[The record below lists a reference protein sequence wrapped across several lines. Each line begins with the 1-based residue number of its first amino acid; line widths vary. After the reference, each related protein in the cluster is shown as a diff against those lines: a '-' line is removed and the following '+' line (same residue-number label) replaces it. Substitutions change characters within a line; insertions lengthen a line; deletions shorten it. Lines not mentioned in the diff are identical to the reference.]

1 MNFIQ
6 KLFGKKGVNFEEL
19 IAQGAKVVDVRS
31 QAEFKSGHAKGAVN
45 IPLDQVASKAKSLK
59 KDAVYIMCC
68 KSGMR
73 SANAVGQLK
82 SMGFTQVHNAGSWTR
97 LPH

>member
-6 KLFGKKGVNFEEL
+6 RLFGKKSVNFEEL

-45 IPLDQVASKAKSLK
+45 IPLDQIGAKAKSLN
-59 KDAVYIMCC
+59 KDEVHILCC

-73 SANAVGQLK
+73 SASATSQLK
-82 SMGFTQVHNAGSWTR
+82 SMGFAQVHNAGSWTR

>member
-1 MNFIQ
+1 MNIIQ
-6 KLFGKKGVNFEEL
+6 RLFGKKSVNFEEL

-31 QAEFKSGHAKGAVN
+31 SAEFKSGHAKGAVN
-45 IPLDQVASKAKSLK
+45 ISLDQLAAKAKSLK
-59 KDAVYIMCC
+59 KDEVYILCC

-73 SANAVGQLK
+73 SANAAGQLK